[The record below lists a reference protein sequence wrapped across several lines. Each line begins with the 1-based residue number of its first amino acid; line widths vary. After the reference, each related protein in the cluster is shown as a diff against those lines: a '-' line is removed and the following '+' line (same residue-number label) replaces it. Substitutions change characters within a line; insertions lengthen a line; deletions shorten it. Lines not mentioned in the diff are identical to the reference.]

1 MAVKVD
7 SPFQRYKISHR
18 EELSGKILTLDQKI
32 VIQNDLALVAEQIL
46 GLVYMPQD
54 PLEFVK
60 QDAFLKGQMSVYRVL
75 LDASDE
81 CERELLS
88 TAQIPQDD
96 TNVSY

>member
-1 MAVKVD
+1 MAKIIP
-7 SPFQRYKISHR
+7 SAFTRYTITHK
-18 EELSGKILTLDQKI
+18 EELAGKILTLDQKI
-32 VIQNDLALVAEQIL
+32 VIQNELAQVAEQIL

-81 CERELLS
+81 CEAELLQL
-88 TAQIPQDD
+88 AQNASSSD
-96 TNVSY
+96 

>member
-1 MAVKVD
+1 MAKIIP
-7 SPFQRYKISHR
+7 SPFTRYALTNK
-18 EELSGKILTLDQKI
+18 EELAGKILTLDQKI

-46 GLVYMPQD
+46 SLVYMPQD

-81 CERELLS
+81 CELELLRL
-88 TAQIPQDD
+88 AQNSSDEP
-96 TNVSY
+96 NNP